1 LSNFRVGSSK
11 GGKTMKLPECF
22 GCYGLTDDCYGCA
35 VADECEEETEEAI
48 EELEM
53 EEEDC

>member
-1 LSNFRVGSSK
+1 MTY
-11 GGKTMKLPECF
+11 GKPKLPECF
-22 GCYGLTDDCYGCA
+22 GCYGLTDDCFGCP

-48 EELEM
+48 EELET